1 MGRGRRK
8 AAIEK
13 LAGMGIVEPP
23 KDEAPVM
30 NEVVDMIGKL
40 STGVSFAGEISVA
53 PGHGP
58 ATAFAPRA
66 ARKWPAES

>member
-1 MGRGRRK
+1 
-8 AAIEK
+8 
-13 LAGMGIVEPP
+13 
-23 KDEAPVM
+23 M